1 MSLLDL
7 KDNKPSKVKAFPAYI
22 VNIILLIFSMRSLD
36 FLAIENVHSIFFLTP
51 LFYWIIHKPAIM
63 PLWFIFL
70 GGLAIDFAID
80 GLLGLHAFLF
90 IALTMILFKIRRIIL
105 SQPALYHY
113 IIFALIVVGFEII
126 RWCMVSLLTW
136 ELWSLWPSLLAI
148 VINIVA
154 YGLILLVLKGL
165 HRVMSGYGR

>member
-1 MSLLDL
+1 
-7 KDNKPSKVKAFPAYI
+7 
-22 VNIILLIFSMRSLD
+22 
-36 FLAIENVHSIFFLTP
+36 
-51 LFYWIIHKPAIM
+51 M

-70 GGLAIDFAID
+70 AGLSIDFAID

-90 IALTMILFKIRRIIL
+90 IAFTIFLYKIRRIIL

-113 IIFALIVVGFEII
+113 IIFAITVIGFEVI
-126 RWCMVSLLTW
+126 RWTLTSLLTW

-154 YGLILLVLKGL
+154 YGPILLVLKGV